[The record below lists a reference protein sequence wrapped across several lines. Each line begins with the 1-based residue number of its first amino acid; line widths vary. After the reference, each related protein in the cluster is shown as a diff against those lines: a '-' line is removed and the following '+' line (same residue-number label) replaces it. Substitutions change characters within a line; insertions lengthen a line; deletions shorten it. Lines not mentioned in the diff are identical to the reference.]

1 MHQNMNMRIRL
12 MHTMGKAGMATLLTA
27 VLAGQAAMSMAQ
39 DAAGQK
45 TFATPEAAS
54 EALLQAFRG
63 QDEEALLDIFG
74 REHKELVV
82 MTDKA
87 AFHTAVEEAQRIAEE
102 KLEWEEEGPDT
113 RVLIL
118 GMEDWPFPIPL
129 VKEAEG
135 WRFDTAAG
143 AEEILNRRIGEN
155 ELEAIANCKAYVG
168 AQVQYASRDRDGD
181 EVLEYAQR
189 ILSTPGK
196 KDGLYWEVEDE
207 EGELSPFG
215 SLLADAAAYLEAQA
229 AGKSPYKGYY
239 YKILT
244 SQGPNPPGGEY
255 DYVINGNMIAG
266 FALVACPADY
276 GASGIMTFMVSHH
289 GKVYEK
295 DLGEKTHGIVRAMT
309 AFDPD
314 ESWSRVEQ

>member
-1 MHQNMNMRIRL
+1 MG
-12 MHTMGKAGMATLLTA
+12 TMTKVTVATLMTA
-27 VLAGQAAMSMAQ
+27 VLMGQAAICVAQ
-39 DAAGQK
+39 EDAAQR

-54 EALLQAFRG
+54 EALVKAFRG

-74 REHKELVV
+74 HEHEELVV
-82 MTDKA
+82 MTDKV
-87 AFHTAVEEAQRIAEE
+87 AFRTAMEEVQRMADE

-113 RVLIL
+113 RILIL

-129 VKEAEG
+129 MKEAEG

-168 AQVQYASRDRDGD
+168 AQVRYASRDRDGD

-207 EGELSPFG
+207 EEELSPLG
-215 SLLADAAAYLEAQA
+215 PLLADAAAYLEAQA
-229 AGKSPYKGYY
+229 TGKRPYKGYY
-239 YKILT
+239 YKMLT
-244 SQGPNPPGGEY
+244 KQGPNPPGGQY

-276 GASGIMTFMVSHH
+276 GASGIMTFVVSHH

-295 DLGEKTHGIVRAMT
+295 DLGEKTHEIVKAMT
-309 AFDPD
+309 EYNPD
-314 ESWSRVEQ
+314 DSWTRVGK

>member
-1 MHQNMNMRIRL
+1 MNARVRL
-12 MHTMGKAGMATLLTA
+12 LDTMGKAGMAMLVAA
-27 VLAGQAAMSMAQ
+27 VLTGHAAISLAQ
-39 DAAGQK
+39 EGTAQK

-54 EALLQAFRG
+54 EALIKAFRG
-63 QDEEALLDIFG
+63 QNEEALLDIFG
-74 REHKELVV
+74 REHEELVV
-82 MTDKA
+82 MTDKV
-87 AFHTAVEEAQRIAEE
+87 AFRTALEELQRMAEE
-102 KLEWEEEGPDT
+102 KLQWAEEGQDT
-113 RVLIL
+113 RIL
-118 GMEDWPFPIPL
+118 TLGTEDWPFPIPL
-129 VKEAEG
+129 VREAGG

-168 AQVQYASRDRDGD
+168 AQVDYARRDRDGD

-189 ILSTPGK
+189 IMSTPGK
-196 KDGLYWEVEDE
+196 KDGLYWEIEDDQE
-207 EGELSPFG
+207 ELSPFG
-215 SLLADAAAYLEAQA
+215 PLLADAAAYLEAHA

-239 YKILT
+239 YNMLT
-244 SQGPNPPGGEY
+244 RQGPNPPGGQY

-276 GASGIMTFMVSHH
+276 GTSGVMTFMVSHH

-295 DLGEKTHGIVRAMT
+295 DLGEKTHEIVRAMS

-314 ESWSRVEQ
+314 DTWKAVQD